1 MDEKKYLDKLTKC
14 IHDPEVRG
22 EVREEYAAHLADCME
37 ALQKKGMSL
46 EEAWA
51 EAVRQMGDP
60 VKAGCQMDHIYR
72 TNVDWKMA
80 VWMAACGLLIGF
92 FVLFMRTA
100 YYGEELKNETGLLIW
115 TTVGVVFV
123 VWGFIW
129 SAVEKYHDMD
139 LFYAWAKN
147 WNGGGVTN
155 SGLIIGIGL
164 AFLASDVK
172 DILLMVIV
180 FGLLQMAERYLIARC
195 QCRKEERLLWEIGEA
210 STPIY
215 THKGKAMIGQKEMK
229 VCAKK
234 GEIAQGRPVM
244 VIGLKGFCPVV
255 VPV

>member
-1 MDEKKYLDKLTKC
+1 
-14 IHDPEVRG
+14 
-22 EVREEYAAHLADCME
+22 
-37 ALQKKGMSL
+37 
-46 EEAWA
+46 
-51 EAVRQMGDP
+51 MGDP

-139 LFYAWAKN
+139 LFYAWANN

-155 SGLIIGIGL
+155 SGLIIGL
-164 AFLASDVK
+164 S
-172 DILLMVIV
+172 
-180 FGLLQMAERYLIARC
+180 LIH
-195 QCRKEERLLWEIGEA
+195 I
-210 STPIY
+210 
-215 THKGKAMIGQKEMK
+215 
-229 VCAKK
+229 
-234 GEIAQGRPVM
+234 
-244 VIGLKGFCPVV
+244 
-255 VPV
+255 